1 MITWLI
7 FTTTNTQ
14 PTNNKMSSII
24 EKFSAMIEKFEDI
37 EELANFWNAE
47 GKEEILLLLKDKV
60 KDKAKKKKDV
70 NAPKKNVSA
79 WILFCKV
86 ERPKVKKEF
95 PNMPPKEVMTE
106 LAKRWKIAKE
116 DEDVLKEFAQGAKK
130 DKERYEEEK
139 KDYVSP
145 VESDNDS
152 ETPKKKKAE
161 KKAKKTKKVKAVG
174 EPTRPKSAW
183 LFFCEDERKKLA
195 KEEDA
200 PKGKEILIELGRRW
214 KGVSD
219 KKKIKFNKLAA
230 QAKEQYAE
238 DMEKFKAGK
247 EEEEEEESEDEVE
260 VEDE

>member
-1 MITWLI
+1 
-7 FTTTNTQ
+7 
-14 PTNNKMSSII
+14 MSSII

-60 KDKAKKKKDV
+60 KDKKDKAKKKKDV

-145 VESDNDS
+145 VESD
-152 ETPKKKKAE
+152 EEEKTPKKKS
-161 KKAKKTKKVKAVG
+161 KKVKAVG

-200 PKGKEILIELGRRW
+200 PKGKDILKELGIRW
-214 KGVSD
+214 KDVRD
-219 KKKIKFNKLAA
+219 KKKNKFIKLAA
-230 QAKEQYAE
+230 QEKEQYTE
-238 DMEKFKAGK
+238 DMEKFKNK
-247 EEEEEEESEDEVE
+247 KEESEVGSGSESEVE
-260 VEDE
+260 EDE

>member
-1 MITWLI
+1 
-7 FTTTNTQ
+7 
-14 PTNNKMSSII
+14 MSSVII

-60 KDKAKKKKDV
+60 KDKKDKAKKKKDV

-145 VESDNDS
+145 VESD
-152 ETPKKKKAE
+152 EEEKTPKKKS
-161 KKAKKTKKVKAVG
+161 KKVKAVG

-200 PKGKEILIELGRRW
+200 PKGKDILKELGW
-214 KGVSD
+214 KDVSD
-219 KKKIKFNKLAA
+219 KKKNKFIKLAA
-230 QAKEQYAE
+230 QAKEQYTE
-238 DMEKFKAGK
+238 DMEKFKNK
-247 EEEEEEESEDEVE
+247 KEESEVGSGSESEVE
-260 VEDE
+260 EDE